1 MGDGPPPFKCYD
13 CQPGLSPD
21 ECNTTKS
28 EVTCPGGY
36 DNCYSLSA
44 DLVNGSVNTPSAKLG
59 CYKSS
64 GGPCNA
70 TCATVNATLQAGAYF
85 SRCVVECCNSA
96 KCNNADF
103 PVLPALPTVTPT
115 SESTTM
121 TTGTREPGTPTI
133 CSQAPRTPG
142 SFPVLIVVFGALVG
156 FAALK

>member
-70 TCATVNATLQAGAYF
+70 TLQAGAYF

-103 PVLPALPTVTPT
+103 PVLPALPTVAPTTP
-115 SESTTM
+115 ENATM
-121 TTGTREPGTPTI
+121 TTGTTESGDKTS
-133 CSQAPRTPG
+133 SQAPSTPG
-142 SFPVLIVVFGALVG
+142 SFPVLIVVFGAFVG